1 MGFRRAGQPV
11 LKHSGH
17 DRRTMLRIGQVAG
30 LHAGEHQHMRVM
42 ADQSPV
48 EGGAVKIGHEPPVRI
63 HGKPAASRRRPEITD
78 KGVDVRWHMLQM
90 AGIGRHKRLEPPRR
104 FQRPFRR
111 RRHLVHMDVVM
122 QQPDMV
128 RPGTG
133 KPTVKGGVNLRR
145 AGGRVRRARIHI
157 IDLPG
162 CQHDL
167 RIDKEGGD
175 VGIIAEFG
183 IDRGHFI
190 GIGAFP

>member
-1 MGFRRAGQPV
+1 MVPSSV
-11 LKHSGH
+11 SSG
-17 DRRTMLRIGQVAG
+17 IQNY
-30 LHAGEHQHMRVM
+30 
-42 ADQSPV
+42 
-48 EGGAVKIGHEPPVRI
+48 
-63 HGKPAASRRRPEITD
+63 PEITD
-78 KGVDVRWHMLQM
+78 KGVDVRWHMPQM
-90 AGIGRHKRLEPPRR
+90 AGIGRSKRLEPPRL
-104 FQRPFRR
+104 FRR

-122 QQPDMV
+122 QQSNLV

-145 AGGRVRRARIHI
+145 AGGRVRQARIHI
-157 IDLPG
+157 MEMQG

-190 GIGAFP
+190 GIGAFL